1 MCFLVAEEISDLTE
15 QIAESGKANHGLEKA
30 KKQIEQEKCD
40 LQAALEEAEAS
51 VLNKGLSFRETKNGE
66 NLGVYFIF
74 LLILKLSQRCSKTA
88 QTDQKA
94 QGLLLCCTNVAFLAV
109 LTCTKKNPRPSL
121 KLSSFCTICLNLLPW
136 KAFSVLGLL

>member
-51 VLNKGLSFRETKNGE
+51 VLSQGLAFREMESRE
-66 NLGVYFIF
+66 NLGIYFIF
-74 LLILKLSQRCSKTA
+74 LLILKLSQKCSKTA

-94 QGLLLCCTNVAFLAV
+94 QGLLPCHTNVAFLAV
-109 LTCTKKNPRPSL
+109 LSCTNPPQFQSKIEL
-121 KLSSFCTICLNLLPW
+121 ILHHLFEFASME
-136 KAFSVLGLL
+136 G